1 MLRLCCE
8 QRPHLLEILPLLQPF
23 DRHPVPPVVR
33 LQLRVADT
41 TSPFHATS
49 QRGAPSG
56 RRLRNGVEWSAPAYL
71 DMAVKFV
78 EHFRWIAS
86 SMINA
91 GDDVGMWDEED
102 TFFYDVLRLPDG
114 RALAPEGPI
123 HGRPALLRSRPSRRL
138 RRSSHSPT
146 SDSDTNSRGRS
157 QRNARS

>member
-1 MLRLCCE
+1 
-8 QRPHLLEILPLLQPF
+8 
-23 DRHPVPPVVR
+23 
-33 LQLRVADT
+33 
-41 TSPFHATS
+41 
-49 QRGAPSG
+49 
-56 RRLRNGVEWSAPAYL
+56 
-71 DMAVKFV
+71 MAVKFV
-78 EHFRWIAS
+78 EHLRWIAS

-123 HGRPALLRSRPSRRL
+123 HGRPALLRSPPSRRL

-157 QRNARS
+157 ERNARS